1 MLGVGLQE
9 EKGLADDEARQR
21 DALYE
26 RAERLASTLAAI
38 GDSLRDAVADVNAG
52 KPPYQQLSSQAC
64 HSNSPNT
71 RQAGVLR
78 WASMVSPIQ
87 HLITRKPV
95 LVAIQENGFKVAA
108 LIGMDVCKYS

>member
-1 MLGVGLQE
+1 M
-9 EKGLADDEARQR
+9 ADDEARQR

-26 RAERLASTLAAI
+26 RAEHLASTLAAI

-64 HSNSPNT
+64 HSNPPNT
-71 RQAGVLR
+71 RQPDWLLGGPQAAGVLR

-87 HLITRKPV
+87 HLMMMKK
-95 LVAIQENGFKVAA
+95 IQKIGFR
-108 LIGMDVCKYS
+108 